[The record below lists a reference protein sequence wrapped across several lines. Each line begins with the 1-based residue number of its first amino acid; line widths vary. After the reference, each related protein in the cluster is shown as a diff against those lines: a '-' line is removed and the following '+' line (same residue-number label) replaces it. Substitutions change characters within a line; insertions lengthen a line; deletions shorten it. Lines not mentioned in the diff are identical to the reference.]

1 MLKYDINNV
10 YQATLHN
17 CEPHFVRCLVP
28 NTHKKP
34 GEVTITPIVTTNIIT
49 ITIIATTN
57 ITIIIIAIIRWS
69 PH

>member
-34 GEVTITPIVTTNIIT
+34 GEVLFIIFV
-49 ITIIATTN
+49 
-57 ITIIIIAIIRWS
+57 TIIIILVIVFLVTIMFIILILRWS
-69 PH
+69 HH